1 MRTIVAALVASL
13 LTACSWRLEAADPA
27 SDAPEARVFVGGGFK
42 DAPSYRDAL
51 KVWQSA
57 EDVNAW
63 IGAKFQYDMSRA
75 MQLSETQRQRN
86 GRMSILKPEEFFV
99 APSGV
104 CVDVSRFA
112 VETLRAI
119 DPVARPTYV
128 MIEFE
133 PASIGGNTLRR
144 HWVASFERDG
154 RYYFFADSNR
164 PGHISG
170 PYVSTQA
177 FIAEY
182 ARYRGRQIM
191 SYSEMEPY
199 ERKAPTLAVKQVRGE
214 RP

>member
-1 MRTIVAALVASL
+1 MRTILAALGVSL
-13 LTACSWRLEAADPA
+13 LTACSWMVDAADPA

-42 DAPSYRDAL
+42 DAPSYREAL

-75 MQLSETQRQRN
+75 MQLSETQRQMN
-86 GRMSILKPEEFFV
+86 GRMPILKPEEFFV

-119 DPVARPTYV
+119 DPAARPTYV

-154 RYYFFADSNR
+154 RHYFFADSKR
-164 PGHISG
+164 PGHIAG

-182 ARYRGRQIM
+182 AQYRGRQIM
-191 SYSEMEPY
+191 SYSELESY
-199 ERKAPTLAVKQVRGE
+199 ERKARTPAVKQVRGE
-214 RP
+214 RR

>member
-1 MRTIVAALVASL
+1 MRTILAALLVAL
-13 LTACSWRLEAADPA
+13 LAACSWMVDAADPA
-27 SDAPEARVFVGGGFK
+27 SDAPEARVFVGGDFK
-42 DAPSYRDAL
+42 DAPSYQEAL

-63 IGAKFQYDMSRA
+63 IGARFQYDMSRA
-75 MQLSETQRQRN
+75 MQLSETQRQMN
-86 GRMSILKPEEFFV
+86 GRVPIPKPEEFFV

-119 DPVARPTYV
+119 DPAARPTYV

-154 RYYFFADSNR
+154 RHYFFADSKR
-164 PGHISG
+164 PGHIAG

-182 ARYRGRQIM
+182 AQYRGRQIM
-191 SYSEMEPY
+191 SYSELESY
-199 ERKAPTLAVKQVRGE
+199 ERKARTPAVKQVRGE
-214 RP
+214 RR